1 MGVRANVTAS
11 RVTTYV
17 NMGFQSAAI
26 NQAPTAVAIGAYAG
40 QTDQGANCVAIGAYA
55 GQTSQTANSIVINA
69 SGTAFNSATSGFFVR
84 PVRSGTGGNVVC
96 YDPLTSEIIT
106 GAGNISVAGSLI
118 PVAANTYTLGNASYP
133 WKDLYLGSSTLYL
146 GNGVSVNN
154 PAANVFAVR
163 TSGTEKMRIDAS
175 GNVGIANGVSIGAV
189 AGGFVSLLQGTN
201 MNSGADPRYPYY
213 GIGTSETGVTGI
225 GGFGGVRVF
234 TSASTPRVTVD
245 QNGNVGIGTTT
256 PTYPLHVIGTGSGSI
271 GTHGY
276 LQNNATPAVYFGGS
290 ASITDVSAYFSNC
303 VSAVLYRAFS
313 DRRIKKDISPLS
325 NGLDKLRRLK
335 PVEYQ
340 YIDHITK
347 GSAPAVGFIAQDV
360 AEHLP
365 GAVATN
371 RDSVPDVFMLC
382 SVNLQE
388 SVIECENARAG
399 ELVVHTVRGEKT
411 LQVTAVHNG
420 MRFTPSDLAAEDLKD
435 GHVFVFGFKV
445 DDFHVLDK
453 NALFTINVAA
463 TQELDRIV
471 RKLEARIVEL
481 EALVKP

>member
-1 MGVRANVTAS
+1 MPLVISGNVVKGWRPNALSDGNVALPAISFNNSTTTGIYHAGNGVLAFTSNGSQVATM
-11 RVTTYV
+11 TTTTLT
-17 NMGFQSAAI
+17 I
-26 NQAPTAVAIGAYAG
+26 TKDVAIGG
-40 QTDQGANCVAIGAYA
+40 GGA
-55 GQTSQTANSIVINA
+55 
-69 SGTAFNSATSGFFVR
+69 
-84 PVRSGTGGNVVC
+84 
-96 YDPLTSEIIT
+96 
-106 GAGNISVAGSLI
+106 
-118 PVAANTYTLGNASYP
+118 
-133 WKDLYLGSSTLYL
+133 LYV
-146 GNGVSVNN
+146 GNGVTLNN

-163 TSGTEKMRIDAS
+163 TGGAERMRIDA
-175 GNVGIANGVSIGAV
+175 
-189 AGGFVSLLQGTN
+189 
-201 MNSGADPRYPYY
+201 
-213 GIGTSETGVTGI
+213 
-225 GGFGGVRVF
+225 
-234 TSASTPRVTVD
+234 
-245 QNGNVGIGTTT
+245 NGNVGIPSGAGLGDPPGFPTGKFHISSDYTPGASNFGNMYFSNPAGGYGGLVINHGINSYGSGAVITASTNPLTVNVAGGTGLVVTKELGRVGIGT
-256 PTYPLHVIGTGSGSI
+256 AAPSYPLHVVGTASGSI
-271 GTHGY
+271 GNHGY
-276 LQNNATPAVYFGGS
+276 LNGTAPTGLWNSGS
-290 ASITDVSAYFSNC
+290 VSIDASAYFSSA
-303 VSAVLYRAFS
+303 VSALLYRAFS

-325 NGLDKLRRLK
+325 NGLGKLRRLK

-347 GSAPAVGFIAQDV
+347 GTAPAVGFIAQDV